1 MKDEIR
7 IASIGNVDSAKSTT
21 ISVIANNI
29 LDDGRGKARQKILRH
44 KHEEETGRTSS
55 ITQYYIETPNK
66 IIGFFDLAGH
76 ERYLKTTMCGLNGC
90 YIDYAMI
97 TIGVD
102 RGIVGM
108 AKEHLAIAV
117 ALKIPIFVVI
127 TKIDV
132 AIEEKYNKIIES
144 LKNIFKHPI
153 AGNKE
158 IKLVDDTNITDII
171 SKFSD
176 KSPFTP
182 VFKISNVNGYNV
194 QNLRQFVNSLP
205 KYNNLGNDNDNNPI
219 FRIDDKFKIKGIGV
233 VISGILQQGTIKKD
247 DKLFIGPFNGKF
259 KEVLIRSIHDN
270 FKTNIDCLTA
280 NQGGCFNIKLVNS
293 KKDIL
298 DFRAIKFG
306 TILIKQPYCIKK
318 FDADIQILH
327 HPTTIKLNYQPF
339 IHCGSVRQ
347 SAKICNMNKEL
358 MRTGDK
364 ATVTF
369 EFMFRPEYIE
379 IDSDIIFREGKT
391 KGVGKVLRIHKH

>member
-29 LDDGRGKARQKILRH
+29 LDNGRGMARQKILKH
-44 KHEEETGRTSS
+44 KHEEDTGRTSS
-55 ITQYYIETPNK
+55 ITQYYIDTPNK
-66 IIGFFDLAGH
+66 VVGFFDLAGH

-102 RGIVGM
+102 RGIIGM

-132 AIEEKYNKIIES
+132 AIDEKYNKIIEG
-144 LKNIFKHPI
+144 LTNIFKHPI
-153 AGNKE
+153 AGNKQ
-158 IKLVDDTNITDII
+158 IKLVDDNNIDEII
-171 SKFSD
+171 SNYNY
-176 KSPFTP
+176 KSSYTP
-182 VFKISNVNGYNV
+182 VFKISNVNGYNIN
-194 QNLRQFVNSLP
+194 NLRQFIINLP
-205 KYNNLGNDNDNNPI
+205 RYKNVGSDNDSNPI
-219 FRIDDKFKIKGIGV
+219 FRIDDKFRIKGIGV
-233 VISGILQQGTIKKD
+233 VISGFVQQGSIKKD
-247 DKLFIGPFNGKF
+247 DRLYIGPFNGRF
-259 KEVLIRSIHDN
+259 KEVIIRSIHNN
-270 FKTNIDCLTA
+270 FRTNVDCLVA
-280 NQGGCFNIKLVNS
+280 GQGGCLNIKIVNI
-293 KKDIL
+293 KKEML
-298 DFRAIKFG
+298 DFRAIKLG
-306 TILIKQPYCIKK
+306 TILIKQPFCIRK

-327 HPTTIKLNYQPF
+327 HSTTIKPNYQPF

-347 SAKICNMNKEL
+347 SAKICSMNKEL
-358 MRTGDK
+358 IRTGDK

-379 IDSDIIFREGKT
+379 IDSSIVFREGKT
-391 KGVGKVLRIHKH
+391 KGIGKVLKIHTS